1 MEYEKSWP
9 NSTDHLST
17 PPKDRRVLAVVER
30 VYDAAEH
37 PERLRDA
44 LAAVADLAG
53 AGSALLFVVDGAD
66 RRLLAASH
74 APARL
79 TGSHA
84 TRVPLRSDTTRTVP
98 LAGGFE
104 LVLDHV
110 DECAETL
117 VAITALVPHLVRA
130 LRLGE
135 RLGART
141 SSHNWKLSDLDRLP
155 IGVLLLAG
163 DGTALAINR
172 AARGILSSATSVELS
187 GRRLVPHSPVQRAMV
202 ETLVERLVAPPEPG
216 RRFVGGRFHLADET
230 WGEVDLL
237 LTRFDT
243 RCENEIVHAVA
254 VLSAAGAAI
263 TPEER
268 LRDLLGL
275 DTEETA
281 LTVALVLGREPRE
294 GDEGETL
301 QTRIRSLYD
310 KLGTTRQT
318 DLVRL
323 LLRPPGVVFE
333 AAERARTI

>member
-1 MEYEKSWP
+1 
-9 NSTDHLST
+9 
-17 PPKDRRVLAVVER
+17 
-30 VYDAAEH
+30 
-37 PERLRDA
+37 
-44 LAAVADLAG
+44 
-53 AGSALLFVVDGAD
+53 
-66 RRLLAASH
+66 
-74 APARL
+74 
-79 TGSHA
+79 
-84 TRVPLRSDTTRTVP
+84 VPLRSDTTRTVP

-104 LVLDHV
+104 LVLDRV

-216 RRFVGGRFHLADET
+216 RRFVGGRFHLADGT